1 MLLLLRGSCLQ
12 LVCRQAAAGLQELLR
27 TAAGCVSSPADWA
40 VLFTLLE
47 CVGAGARPP
56 AVRAG
61 HAAAAEPGQW
71 QISRGSWSLELLG
84 PEMPFLV
91 HDTESWLA
99 PALGPAPDAL
109 GLAPTPG
116 VFRLPRTSSQCGTG
130 WAGQLIASGQR
141 RRDLETIIGTNL

>member
-1 MLLLLRGSCLQ
+1 MPSDRQVLQSLRMLLLLRGSCLQ

-61 HAAAAEPGQW
+61 HTAAEPGQ
-71 QISRGSWSLELLG
+71 SLLECGRRGRTHGRRARS
-84 PEMPFLV
+84 V
-91 HDTESWLA
+91 TA
-99 PALGPAPDAL
+99 
-109 GLAPTPG
+109 G
-116 VFRLPRTSSQCGTG
+116 VCGRRGRTHG
-130 WAGQLIASGQR
+130 R
-141 RRDLETIIGTNL
+141 RARSVTRRINGVIV